1 MADKNL
7 QISLRVKLAGVKEV
21 EDRLRQ
27 LQQKL
32 NTINKTFFEKKS
44 GIEDAKFKVKFDKI
58 KTAEIDNLKVNKL
71 HILSSNAKEATLKTQ
86 TPTISYGSD
95 TSEVQAQIG
104 QGFDWK
110 TAIQF
115 SKMKALTPAALMQ
128 MASRMMTLTAA
139 FSGFIAA
146 LGGIGARVAFT
157 TVTKYTRTVSSAM
170 GELKNVILSLTGMD
184 KMFSVQGIT
193 NSMIALAD
201 VTKEIQKQSLQTGI
215 AVDAL
220 SQYRFAMKQV
230 GVSAENFGSNISYM
244 GKAIVQAATG
254 ASIDAG
260 NAFKRLKLDPKELR
274 LKDTQTQF
282 EEIAKAI
289 AQLPS
294 ETDKASAALLIFNR
308 SGSQLLPFINK
319 FSEGLKQS
327 EGVLGQLPRLMKLY
341 SSEFTQFSNNISNL
355 QIKGQQYISG
365 FMTQMVPSLNSY
377 LQRILNID
385 FTDFGRMFA
394 NNFQRTVSSLNLKD
408 LNSGESWKPILNSL
422 VLDLMDVVDKALVK
436 TTGYIGDA
444 LIALDWD
451 AIAKKILVGTFHFGE
466 ELVFTAWRVVKDAV
480 TGEGT
485 QREMELTRESEDK
498 YKSFLSQNGVQN
510 TDKQT
515 EIIEKIYEGLKE
527 NRFAIRTPD
536 QTALFANN
544 ENTVAILQEHFGK
557 GFDKELFYSLSQT
570 LNENLAKNLPGEN
583 PEVLRILKLISLNT
597 AEMSKDDKEK
607 YENLKKEVLFDN
619 SLSNLNNQ
627 QILHLN
633 GLYSR
638 YGNDVDFNELIKE
651 LRKTVVTQN
660 PNADSLMVRGTFE
673 ELSRNYTKIEE
684 LFEKYEKEVGKENSD
699 KFRDQLLK
707 YSDGKEFFNEAFQR
721 ELIERLSDALEKAT
735 KGVAKERADASAEL
749 TQSASL
755 LKKSLEHYKQLET
768 DTARI
773 HSERQRTNTNTPQE
787 KLQENTEY
795 AKKRLNIALAKELS
809 LKEAQAVLNATKI
822 LSTDE
827 EWINLNKQVQESL
840 KSIRN
845 EIKQLQVDAQITDE
859 EFLIKKFAVEAENAE
874 RNIRSLKGALDS
886 LKSNKTLT
894 VENIQSIGAGYQRY
908 FSALNDK
915 KSSLIA
921 QKDEMTAKGFNPDMI
936 DKIAREIEDVNNTIQ
951 QVSNEAEQWAQSVI
965 VEGVQETVTQRNT
978 ELGQFEFEQL
988 PEWAATNK
996 QRYDYQMQVFDAQ
1009 IQASEDNIEAI
1020 RKAQEQMLELDP
1032 AVQAVRKAMN
1042 ELSRD
1047 TEDYDEKFAG
1057 LLNDLE
1063 QARSNSNVRRS
1074 AGYRQLEQMRGQ
1086 EQTKGMMAQ
1095 SRKQK
1100 QENPESFG
1108 HQMSKSISNASDQMG
1123 TLQENVGQGFGN
1135 MIMSVRDSL
1144 STLVSDLLSG
1154 TMTIGQAFQK
1164 MGQMILQ
1171 SLISTFG
1178 QIVANFVMQQTV
1190 MRLLQLMF
1198 NAELAAQAAALTTM
1212 WTTPATLASIAS
1224 WGGAAAIGS
1233 SAVISA
1239 LALTKSATAGMS
1251 AMAKGGRIKGKE
1263 QIIRVN
1269 EEGEEF
1275 IVSAKSPL
1283 ANEKYL
1289 KLANLGYNLD
1299 SLFANQSMK
1308 EVNASASKLNII
1320 NNSKTER
1327 PQTNNNINI
1336 GMINSRQDKRRWM
1349 RKEGQR
1355 MIVDFLNGHRGALKY
1370 A

>member
-7 QISLRVKLAGVKEV
+7 QISLRVTLAGVKEV
-21 EDRLRQ
+21 EERLQQ

-32 NTINKTFFEKKS
+32 QKINETFFEKKS
-44 GIEDAKFKVKFDKI
+44 SIEDAKFKVQFDKI
-58 KTAEIDNLKVNKL
+58 KTAEIEDLKVNKL
-71 HILSSNAKEATLKTQ
+71 KILSSNVKEADLQAQ
-86 TPTISYGSD
+86 TPTISGSD
-95 TSEVQAQIG
+95 TSQNG
-104 QGFDWK
+104 QDLGWK

-115 SKMKALTPAALMQ
+115 SKMKAMTPAALMQ
-128 MASRMMTLTAA
+128 MVSRITTLEAA
-139 FSGFIAA
+139 FSGFIGV
-146 LGGIGARVAFT
+146 LGGIGMRVAFT

-327 EGVLGQLPRLMKLY
+327 EGVLGQLPRLIRIY

-355 QIKGQQYISG
+355 QIKGQQYIAG
-365 FMTQMVPSLNSY
+365 FMTQVVPLLNEY
-377 LQRILNID
+377 LQKNLKFD
-385 FTDFGRMFA
+385 FTDFGKAFA
-394 NNFQRTVSSLNLKD
+394 DNFKRTSSSLVIGEDWTGL
-408 LNSGESWKPILNSL
+408 LNSF

-436 TTGYIGDA
+436 TTEYIGDA
-444 LIALDWD
+444 LIALDWTK
-451 AIAKKILVGTFHFGE
+451 ITEKILIGTGHFSVKLFEKAWDFTKGAFTGENLQNRQNATSAKEEDYKTFLSKQGITDERIQDAYIENVYVKTGQQRYIEDWLNHSRDSNLLKKLQKVSDNQFTKDEYLFHGVKLKNNLVRNQPERNKEVQSLLAPYIIDSNKLGNYKKDFLDIKDHFENKGYIPLQDSLYLERLLKAKNEDGTYKYTKNGINVEDIIRELRAIVKSDNPGVEHEIIQGEFVSIQKNRQKLEEILAKYEQIVGKENASDLREKLLKNGNGKEFWDNEFLKKAIE
-466 ELVFTAWRVVKDAV
+466 EATVKLGDVTKKNDAERNDASTKLTGAIKDLKDA
-480 TGEGT
+480 TERLNKEQRDRELENSAYQKSPIHSDT
-485 QREMELTRESEDK
+485 QKAGRASVFIED
-498 YKSFLSQNGVQN
+498 
-510 TDKQT
+510 
-515 EIIEKIYEGLKE
+515 
-527 NRFAIRTPD
+527 
-536 QTALFANN
+536 
-544 ENTVAILQEHFGK
+544 
-557 GFDKELFYSLSQT
+557 
-570 LNENLAKNLPGEN
+570 
-583 PEVLRILKLISLNT
+583 
-597 AEMSKDDKEK
+597 SK
-607 YENLKKEVLFDN
+607 ENLKELLAAYKKEEEVL
-619 SLSNLNNQ
+619 
-627 QILHLN
+627 
-633 GLYSR
+633 
-638 YGNDVDFNELIKE
+638 NETKNVLGTDE
-651 LRKTVVTQN
+651 EWVSQWDTVTK
-660 PNADSLMVRGTFE
+660 
-673 ELSRNYTKIEE
+673 KIEE
-684 LFEKYEKEVGKENSD
+684 LTQKVKALEAEGSIARDNETIKNINLQTEKANKEIEQLKNNLAKLKSRPVSGIADVKAVGEAQKEYVSKLTEEKTNTELNIIRYKAHGFDEDSEVVK
-699 KFRDQLLK
+699 K
-707 YSDGKEFFNEAFQR
+707 AT
-721 ELIERLSDALEKAT
+721 ERLEKFNTALEQAT
-735 KGVAKERADASAEL
+735 
-749 TQSASL
+749 T
-755 LKKSLEHYKQLET
+755 
-768 DTARI
+768 
-773 HSERQRTNTNTPQE
+773 
-787 KLQENTEY
+787 
-795 AKKRLNIALAKELS
+795 
-809 LKEAQAVLNATKI
+809 
-822 LSTDE
+822 
-827 EWINLNKQVQESL
+827 
-840 KSIRN
+840 
-845 EIKQLQVDAQITDE
+845 
-859 EFLIKKFAVEAENAE
+859 
-874 RNIRSLKGALDS
+874 
-886 LKSNKTLT
+886 
-894 VENIQSIGAGYQRY
+894 
-908 FSALNDK
+908 
-915 KSSLIA
+915 
-921 QKDEMTAKGFNPDMI
+921 
-936 DKIAREIEDVNNTIQ
+936 
-951 QVSNEAEQWAQSVI
+951 EAEQWAQSVI

-1320 NNSKTER
+1320 NNNKTER

>member
-1 MADKNL
+1 MANKNL
-7 QISLRVKLAGVKEV
+7 DVTLQVKLAGVQDAERKLKDLQKELTRINATYFSKKAFFKDIDV
-21 EDRLRQ
+21 KVNVNLGNVKQTQQQ
-27 LQQKL
+27 LQQAFQ
-32 NTINKTFFEKKS
+32 NTT
-44 GIEDAKFKVKFDKI
+44 
-58 KTAEIDNLKVNKL
+58 VNVP
-71 HILSSNAKEATLKTQ
+71 TQ
-86 TPTISYGSD
+86 TVGETAN
-95 TSEVQAQIG
+95 TSTPQSG
-104 QGFDWK
+104 QNFDWK

-115 SKMKALTPAALMQ
+115 TKMKALTPAALMQ
-128 MASRMMTLTAA
+128 TASRITSLSTA
-139 FSGFIAA
+139 FSG
-146 LGGIGARVAFT
+146 LIGVLTAVSVRTAFST
-157 TVTKYTRTVSSAM
+157 FTKYTRSVSGAL

-201 VTKEIQKQSLQTGI
+201 VTKEIKKQSLQTGI

-254 ASIDAG
+254 VSVDAG
-260 NAFKRLKLDPKELR
+260 NAFKKLKLDPKELR

-355 QIKGQQYISG
+355 QVKGQQFIGG

-377 LQRILNID
+377 LQEFLKVD
-385 FTDFGRMFA
+385 FTDFGKMFA
-394 NNFQRTVSSLNLKD
+394 DNFQRTIASLNVHDDIGAL
-408 LNSGESWKPILNSL
+408 LNSFT
-422 VLDLMDVVDKALVK
+422 LDLMDVVDQTLQKTVDYAVEALMKIEWDV
-436 TTGYIGDA
+436 
-444 LIALDWD
+444 IAG
-451 AIAKKILVGTFHFGE
+451 KILKGTYNYTEKVIEKGWEGLVGTVANFGTIQSYKDKNEQASYTKMAMNNFKSLLRENGVEDEEIIEETVNKVILKELERKYVDDHDKIKELYKEGAAQKALSEEDSETNRIIQGEFIKLSNSLTELDKLYGQYVDQFGE
-466 ELVFTAWRVVKDAV
+466 EAYNKFEHDFYEKIVKDETLNNIDVNAKYLDIV
-480 TGEGT
+480 N
-485 QREMELTRESEDK
+485 K
-498 YKSFLSQNGVQN
+498 YKDSPELVA
-510 TDKQT
+510 
-515 EIIEKIYEGLKE
+515 KE
-527 NRFAIRTPD
+527 
-536 QTALFANN
+536 
-544 ENTVAILQEHFGK
+544 QEFINS
-557 GFDKELFYSLSQT
+557 E
-570 LNENLAKNLPGEN
+570 
-583 PEVLRILKLISLNT
+583 ILK
-597 AEMSKDDKEK
+597 K
-607 YENLKKEVLFDN
+607 
-619 SLSNLNNQ
+619 
-627 QILHLN
+627 
-633 GLYSR
+633 
-638 YGNDVDFNELIKE
+638 
-651 LRKTVVTQN
+651 
-660 PNADSLMVRGTFE
+660 ADSLALDRDLQRSLM
-673 ELSRNYTKIEE
+673 KAIEE
-684 LFEKYEKEVGKENSD
+684 AFKNAENTAKNEASANLTQASAALKD
-699 KFRDQLLK
+699 TVSRLDAELLDLNREHNEFQKSAK
-707 YSDGKEFFNEAFQR
+707 YSDSEKLDNN
-721 ELIERLSDALEKAT
+721 LKYIENRSSNL
-735 KGVAKERADASAEL
+735 KERFDAYMQAGEAL
-749 TQSASL
+749 KQS
-755 LKKSLEHYKQLET
+755 EE
-768 DTARI
+768 
-773 HSERQRTNTNTPQE
+773 
-787 KLQENTEY
+787 
-795 AKKRLNIALAKELS
+795 
-809 LKEAQAVLNATKI
+809 I
-822 LSTDE
+822 LRNDE
-827 EWINLNKQVQESL
+827 EWISFSKNVIENIKKINEEIQNLDSEQRIAVTNNFAKQLSIQAEEADRKIRTLKTSIDTL
-840 KSIRN
+840 KSKPIAGVAD
-845 EIKQLQVDAQITDE
+845 IKAIGGAYRDYATELNNQKSKTETDLRYYKAFGFDE
-859 EFLIKKFAVEAENAE
+859 NSEVVKKATE
-874 RNIRSLKGALDS
+874 RLEKFNTALEQA
-886 LKSNKTLT
+886 T
-894 VENIQSIGAGYQRY
+894 
-908 FSALNDK
+908 
-915 KSSLIA
+915 
-921 QKDEMTAKGFNPDMI
+921 
-936 DKIAREIEDVNNTIQ
+936 
-951 QVSNEAEQWAQSVI
+951 NEAEQWAQSVI

-1224 WGGAAAIGS
+1224 WGGAATAGS
-1233 SAVISA
+1233 AAVISA

>member
-7 QISLRVKLAGVKEV
+7 RISLSVELAGVKEV
-21 EDRLRQ
+21 EEKLRE
-27 LQQKL
+27 LQNKL
-32 NTINKTFFEKKS
+32 ANINATYLSKLF
-44 GIEDAKFKVKFDKI
+44 
-58 KTAEIDNLKVNKL
+58 KVNKFKIDIPVNL
-71 HILSSNAKEATLKTQ
+71 TGVEQAKQTLQSINKKAQRTETAQTNTDGNVNTATQQ
-86 TPTISYGSD
+86 T
-95 TSEVQAQIG
+95 G

-128 MASRMMTLTAA
+128 MTSHITSLSIA
-139 FSGFIAA
+139 FSG
-146 LGGIGARVAFT
+146 LIGVLTAVGVRTAFT
-157 TVTKYTRTVSSAM
+157 TVTKYTRTVSNAM

-220 SQYRFAMKQV
+220 SKYRFAMKQV

-260 NAFKRLKLDPKELR
+260 NAFKKLKLDPKELR

-319 FSEGLKQS
+319 FNVGIKQS

-355 QIKGQQYISG
+355 QIKGQQYIAG
-365 FMTQMVPSLNSY
+365 FMTQMVPALNNY
-377 LQRILNID
+377 LQNVLKID
-385 FTDFGRMFA
+385 FTDFGKMFA
-394 NNFQRTVSSLNLKD
+394 DNFQRTVTSLNIHDDIGGL
-408 LNSGESWKPILNSL
+408 LNSFT
-422 VLDLMDVVDKALVK
+422 LDLMDVVDKALQK
-436 TTGYIGDA
+436 TTEYVGDA
-444 LIALDWD
+444 LIKLDWG
-451 AIAKKILVGTFHFGE
+451 AITEKILIGTFNFAKTIAVKGMEFFSGEAYDKEIAGQQVKAGETINNFKIELNDNGVENEQEIVDKILEGIELKGVLQRKSPKFAHYPTQIGLQQRSIGTAYGLETLSNEEAKKIQDTFITINNKNNQIKTLFAEYAEVVGKKQAELFKENILRTITE
-466 ELVFTAWRVVKDAV
+466 ERTKKHVDSQITEYETNPLMRYDTERDVYIKNL
-480 TGEGT
+480 EK
-485 QREMELTRESEDK
+485 SIDK
-498 YKSFLSQNGVQN
+498 
-510 TDKQT
+510 
-515 EIIEKIYEGLKE
+515 IEKDISDRVHVEQ
-527 NRFAIRTPD
+527 F
-536 QTALFANN
+536 
-544 ENTVAILQEHFGK
+544 
-557 GFDKELFYSLSQT
+557 FDKEIQEKIVQEFIKANEQVSNSKTYVRNDASAKLTGAIKDLKDAT
-570 LNENLAKNLPGEN
+570 ERLNKEQRDRELENSAYQKSPIHSDTQKAGRASVFIED
-583 PEVLRILKLISLNT
+583 
-597 AEMSKDDKEK
+597 SK
-607 YENLKKEVLFDN
+607 ENLKELLAAYKKEEEVL
-619 SLSNLNNQ
+619 
-627 QILHLN
+627 
-633 GLYSR
+633 
-638 YGNDVDFNELIKE
+638 NETKNVLGTDE
-651 LRKTVVTQN
+651 EWVSQWDTVTK
-660 PNADSLMVRGTFE
+660 
-673 ELSRNYTKIEE
+673 KIEE
-684 LFEKYEKEVGKENSD
+684 LTQKIKALEAEGSIARDNETIKNINLQTEKANKEIEQLKNNLAKLKSRPVSGIAGVKAVGEAQKEYVSKLTEEKTNTELNIIRYKAHGFDENSEVV
-699 KFRDQLLK
+699 KK
-707 YSDGKEFFNEAFQR
+707 AT
-721 ELIERLSDALEKAT
+721 ERLEKFNTALEQAT
-735 KGVAKERADASAEL
+735 
-749 TQSASL
+749 
-755 LKKSLEHYKQLET
+755 
-768 DTARI
+768 
-773 HSERQRTNTNTPQE
+773 
-787 KLQENTEY
+787 
-795 AKKRLNIALAKELS
+795 
-809 LKEAQAVLNATKI
+809 
-822 LSTDE
+822 
-827 EWINLNKQVQESL
+827 
-840 KSIRN
+840 
-845 EIKQLQVDAQITDE
+845 
-859 EFLIKKFAVEAENAE
+859 
-874 RNIRSLKGALDS
+874 
-886 LKSNKTLT
+886 
-894 VENIQSIGAGYQRY
+894 
-908 FSALNDK
+908 
-915 KSSLIA
+915 
-921 QKDEMTAKGFNPDMI
+921 
-936 DKIAREIEDVNNTIQ
+936 
-951 QVSNEAEQWAQSVI
+951 NEAEQWAQSVI
-965 VEGVQETVTQRNT
+965 VEGVQEAVTQRNT

-1212 WTTPATLASIAS
+1212 WTAPATLASIAS
-1224 WGGAAAIGS
+1224 WGGAAAAGS
-1233 SAVISA
+1233 AAVISA

-1320 NNSKTER
+1320 NNNKTER